1 MRQFNFPS
9 ANYVALIF
17 FSIISVHAYA
27 QPKIQLQQFA
37 TGYSSPVDIAHCN
50 DDRLFVVERR
60 GIIKVIDT
68 LGVQQGTPFLNITS
82 LVTQSG
88 GEQGLLGL
96 AFHPDF
102 KNNGYFYVN
111 YIRPNQNTRIS
122 RFSVMP
128 GDSTKAD
135 PGSEAVMLDI
145 VQPFSN
151 HNGGCIKF
159 GPDGY
164 LYIGMGDG
172 GSAGDPGNRS
182 QNGLLLLGKML
193 RIDVNFAEA
202 PYYQVPADN
211 PFVNNASYLPEIWSL
226 GLRNP
231 WRFSFD
237 RLTGDMW
244 IGDVGQGLWEEIDHE
259 PAGAGGRNYGWRCY
273 EGNQAYNTAGCGDL
287 SLYTPPA
294 FEYGHGAGGG
304 CSVTGGFVYRGS
316 KYADLYGS
324 YLFVDY
330 CTGRWWV
337 VTPEADGTYSSKV
350 LTTLT
355 GFEYSSMG
363 EDAAG
368 ELYACGLSSGKIFK
382 INELCS
388 GFNISASSTD
398 ATCASLS
405 NGAAAVT
412 VTGGLAPL
420 MISWTGNVGGA
431 NLDNIGPGTYEVVVK
446 DANQCTRRDTV
457 VVNEIS
463 PVAGVPVIS
472 FTDSITA
479 LCDGE
484 PINIATTS
492 PADNS
497 LSIVWYLDG
506 QVISGQSDSIL
517 QVTEPGVY
525 SVRWKNSQTGCE
537 STASE
542 QTEILFETLVLF
554 GLTYQNG
561 ILQPDEPFISGQWY
575 LDGVLIPGAVG
586 SSYIPLESGY
596 YSLVVTSSNGCTG
609 GAGLQVMVSGT
620 VTPGSITQFSVAPN
634 PTNDWAQVVVKL
646 ASPQKAVLMLM
657 DNSGKVVLQ
666 KSLEGDILTDNLNLS
681 NLPAG
686 NYFCCVLL
694 KEGTAVRKVVKK

>member
-1 MRQFNFPS
+1 MKQFNCPL
-9 ANYVALIF
+9 VAQLTF
-17 FSIISVHAYA
+17 VLLFISGINAFA
-27 QPKIQLQQFA
+27 QPRIQLQQFA
-37 TGYSSPVDIAHCN
+37 TGYSSPVDIAQCGDN
-50 DDRLFVVERR
+50 RLFIVERR
-60 GIIKVIDT
+60 GVIKVIDT
-68 LGVQQGTPFLNITS
+68 LGAQQSTPFLSITS
-82 LVTQSG
+82 LVTQGG

-111 YIRPNQNTRIS
+111 YIRTNQNTRIS

-128 GDSTKAD
+128 GDSTIAD
-135 PGSEAVMLDI
+135 PNSEAVMLDI

-151 HNGGCIKF
+151 HNGGCLKF

-182 QNGLLLLGKML
+182 QNGMQLLGKML
-193 RIDVNFAEA
+193 RIDVNYAEA

-211 PFVNNASYLPEIWSL
+211 PFVNNASFLPEIWSL

-237 RLTGDMW
+237 RLNGDMW

-259 PAGAGGRNYGWRCY
+259 PANTGGRNYGWRCY
-273 EGNQAYNTAGCGDL
+273 EGNHTYTSSGCGDP
-287 SLYTPPA
+287 SLYTPAA

-316 KYADLYGS
+316 KYADLYGK
-324 YLFVDY
+324 YIFVDY
-330 CTGRWWV
+330 CTGRWWT
-337 VTPEADGTYSSKV
+337 VTPKADGTYASSV
-350 LTTLT
+350 LATITS
-355 GFEYSSMG
+355 FEYSSLG

-368 ELYACGLSSGKIFK
+368 ELYVAGLGSGKIFK

-388 GFNISASSTD
+388 NFNIAASSTD
-398 ATCASLS
+398 ATCASLADGS
-405 NGAAAVT
+405 AEVV

-420 MISWTGNVGGA
+420 MISWTGNVGGT
-431 NLDNIGPGTYEVVVK
+431 NLENIGPGTYEVTVK
-446 DANQCTRRDTV
+446 DANQCTRKDTV

-479 LCDGE
+479 LCNGA
-484 PINIATTS
+484 PINIIANQ
-492 PADNS
+492 PADSS
-497 LSIVWYLDG
+497 LSFAWYLDG
-506 QVISGQSDSIL
+506 QLISGQTESML
-517 QVTEPGVY
+517 QVTDAGEY
-525 SVRWKNSQTGCE
+525 TVRWKNSQTGCE
-537 STASE
+537 SMASE

-575 LDGVLIPGAVG
+575 FEGVPIPGAIG
-586 SSYIPLESGY
+586 DSYIPLESGN
-596 YSLVVTSSNGCTG
+596 YSLVVTSANGCTG
-609 GAGLQVMVSGT
+609 GAGLQVMVSST
-620 VTPGSITQFSVAPN
+620 ATPGSITQFSVAPN
-634 PTNDWAQVVVKL
+634 PTNDWAQVVIKL
-646 ASPQKAVLMLM
+646 ASPQKTVLMLM
-657 DNSGKVVLQ
+657 DNTGKVVLQ
-666 KSLEGDILTDNLNLS
+666 KSMEGDMLTDNLNLS
-681 NLPAG
+681 NFPAG
-686 NYFCCVLL
+686 NYFCCLLL